1 METDTLPSSSTP
13 SSSLPKS
20 KLSTTNRL
28 LSLFKSNPGR
38 FRLYK
43 SFFQELQG
51 RYGYLFEHLS
61 AKFMPRRK
69 FNELAKNLEDI
80 MMEALP
86 MLVDDRIKVLL
97 KKQVPLYVAEGLILE
112 REKSQADVT
121 KMIAEAIQQE
131 HANLRSE

>member
-1 METDTLPSSSTP
+1 
-13 SSSLPKS
+13 
-20 KLSTTNRL
+20 
-28 LSLFKSNPGR
+28 
-38 FRLYK
+38 
-43 SFFQELQG
+43 
-51 RYGYLFEHLS
+51 
-61 AKFMPRRK
+61 MPRRK

-97 KKQVPLYVAEGLILE
+97 KKQVPLYVAEGFILE

-131 HANLRSE
+131 RANLRSE